1 MRAVVAVLALV
12 LHGVSAAHVS
22 CGAEPLACPDGDI
35 HDPDAYRPPGYTVTD
50 DTNCGWDM
58 SICPGPDCV
67 TENNAHKYVCP
78 QCTNSHKGVD
88 VEGID
93 ECKEI
98 CELASQS
105 DCGGYTFWGPGIL
118 GADGVSHGASG
129 GKLIGSCYFRNSDWM
144 DKCSAKV
151 GVYTYQRHL
160 PPTPPPPSPPP
171 PSLSPSPSLTSDAL
185 PTSLPPDATDEDE
198 DDDDVDDE
206 PSDDDGATKHQ
217 PPRSQ
222 RLAESLASHCS
233 TLARSPQTHCR
244 PLSPPTPQM
253 TTTTTTTWG
262 AMTRTQSSPPRKY
275 AVGAPAAP
283 GALSARFR
291 GAPALRAA

>member
-160 PPTPPPPSPPP
+160 PPTPPPPSPPTP
-171 PSLSPSPSLTSDAL
+171 LGS
-185 PTSLPPDATDEDE
+185 

-206 PSDDDGATKHQ
+206 PSDDDGATKN
-217 PPRSQ
+217 P
-222 RLAESLASHCS
+222 LAPNASRHPLHLTLQHPLAHLRR
-233 TLARSPQTHCR
+233 TAD
-244 PLSPPTPQM
+244 LSPP
-253 TTTTTTTWG
+253 
-262 AMTRTQSSPPRKY
+262 RRH
-275 AVGAPAAP
+275 
-283 GALSARFR
+283 R
-291 GAPALRAA
+291 